1 MTRPRNQTRQ
11 AQAVQQ
17 IIDAAQRVFDA
28 KLLGEDLAGLF
39 RPQSANAIGGRGV
52 SQKPCFERFVLGHGQ
67 LAGAPRLPLGAEGLQ
82 AVIAIV
88 VDPALHEPPAAVQDL
103 RDRGGLVTFQ
113 RQKHGAVAVSLFG
126 VGLLTAVL
134 TE

>member
-28 KLLGEDLAGLF
+28 ELLREDLAGLF

-52 SQKPCFERFVLGHGQ
+52 GQKPCFESLVLGHRQ
-67 LAGAPRLPLGAEGLQ
+67 LAGPTRLPLGAQGLQ

-103 RDRGGLVTFQ
+103 RDRGSLVAFQ
-113 RQKHGAVAVSLFG
+113 RQKHGTVAVSLFG
-126 VGLLTAVL
+126 VELLTAVL
-134 TE
+134 AE